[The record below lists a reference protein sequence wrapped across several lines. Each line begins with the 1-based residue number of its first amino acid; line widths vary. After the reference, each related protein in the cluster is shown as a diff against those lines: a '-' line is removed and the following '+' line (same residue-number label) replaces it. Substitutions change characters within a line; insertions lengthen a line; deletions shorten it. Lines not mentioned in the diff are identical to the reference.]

1 MKRINRIL
9 LSIGIMVSALLI
21 CCFPSYADMG
31 PKPSISLILENAP
44 EDYYV
49 GLLVESDKYG
59 KADVQLDDE
68 LSKEEFNALN
78 TMTGFDKDGWIY
90 WDGNPVTSTRF
101 RSDAD
106 HKYNFTYMV
115 PSTFRVIVVSL
126 DGQTYISDKI
136 TKKKFNAECTY
147 DLANGR
153 IKENV
158 FAGTKKYLLF
168 VIGCYLATLFFEG
181 IALFIFGL
189 FNKKNLKYFL
199 IANTVTQIMLNSII
213 VYMDYK
219 GMDILLVLVWP
230 VAEIAIIITE
240 SLIYKKQL
248 VNKNGEVS
256 TKRNVG
262 YAVFANIFSIVAG
275 IVALLVVA

>member
-1 MKRINRIL
+1 M
-9 LSIGIMVSALLI
+9 
-21 CCFPSYADMG
+21 
-31 PKPSISLILENAP
+31 
-44 EDYYV
+44 
-49 GLLVESDKYG
+49 
-59 KADVQLDDE
+59 
-68 LSKEEFNALN
+68 
-78 TMTGFDKDGWIY
+78 
-90 WDGNPVTSTRF
+90 
-101 RSDAD
+101 
-106 HKYNFTYMV
+106 
-115 PSTFRVIVVSL
+115 
-126 DGQTYISDKI
+126 
-136 TKKKFNAECTY
+136 
-147 DLANGR
+147 
-153 IKENV
+153 
-158 FAGTKKYLLF
+158 
-168 VIGCYLATLFFEG
+168 IGCYLATLFFEG